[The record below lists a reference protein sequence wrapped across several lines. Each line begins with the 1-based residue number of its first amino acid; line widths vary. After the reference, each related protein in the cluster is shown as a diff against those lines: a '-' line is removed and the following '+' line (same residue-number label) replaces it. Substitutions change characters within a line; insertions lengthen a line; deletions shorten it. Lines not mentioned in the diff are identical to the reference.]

1 MRRYRCHR
9 WRMRRFVPEAQVPAA
24 LIADDE
30 PHLAEYLR
38 ARLAALWP
46 ELHVVAMAANGPE
59 AARALAEHAIDVAFL
74 DIRMPGATG
83 IEVARQIQGSRRPH
97 LVFVTAFNQYA
108 LEAFDADAADYL
120 LKPVS
125 DERLERTIAKLKRA
139 LAARTPAPNLHR
151 LLDQLQQH
159 LGNTPADGPLRWIRA
174 SRRSGDGEVTEQVP
188 VADVMYFQADDKY
201 TCVVARQGTQVVEHL
216 IRVALSDLA
225 VQLDAREFQQI
236 HRSVIV
242 NLGAVAGTRRDLAGK
257 LYVRIRDHARE
268 LPVARQYAHLFRQ
281 M

>member
-1 MRRYRCHR
+1 M
-9 WRMRRFVPEAQVPAA
+9 PTA

-30 PHLAEYLR
+30 PYLAEYLR

-46 ELHVVAMAANGPE
+46 ELQIVSTVANGRD
-59 AARALAEHAIDVAFL
+59 AVRALEEQSIDVAFL

-83 IEVARQIQGSRRPH
+83 IEVARQIQGVAHRPH

-108 LEAFDADAADYL
+108 LEAFDTDAADYL
-120 LKPVS
+120 LKPVT
-125 DERLERTIAKLKRA
+125 DERLTRTIDKLKRA
-139 LAARTPAPNLHR
+139 LAAHTPAPDLHR
-151 LLDQLQQH
+151 LLEQLQQH
-159 LGNTPADGPLRWIRA
+159 LAGAAPDGPLRWIRA

-201 TCVVARQGTQVVEHL
+201 TCVVTRQGTQAVEHL
-216 IRVALSDLA
+216 IRIALSDLA
-225 VQLDAREFQQI
+225 AQLDAREFQQI

-242 NLGAVAGTRRDLAGK
+242 NMSAVAGTRRDLTGK

-268 LPVARQYAHLFRQ
+268 LPVARQYVQLFKQ